1 MYNVCMV
8 KLNKVI
14 GIVSCILALM
24 FLVQAPHAQT
34 VSLKA
39 QLADNSQY
47 TLGPGDI
54 LRIKVFKHKDITGD
68 YRVDGTGNIAFP
80 LVGNIRAEGKTVQQ
94 FQKSLIEKLKAGYLV
109 NPNVSIEVTN
119 YRPFFILGEVNS
131 PGNFPYQNGMTV
143 INAVALAGGFTN
155 RADKGDITITRIVA
169 GKETKIHASLNQVV
183 LPGDTIDVSQRLF

>member
-1 MYNVCMV
+1 MESW
-8 KLNKVI
+8 NKV
-14 GIVSCILALM
+14 VAMSTCWLALT
-24 FLVQAPHAQT
+24 FFIQAPQAQT

-39 QLADNSQY
+39 QLANKNQY

-54 LRIKVFKHKDITGD
+54 LRINVFKHKDITGD
-68 YRVDGTGNIAFP
+68 YRIDGSGNVSFP
-80 LVGNIRAEGKTVQQ
+80 LVGNIKAEGKTAQQ
-94 FQKSLIEKLKAGYLV
+94 FKENLIERLKAGYLV

-155 RADKGDITITRIVA
+155 RADKNDITITRIVG
-169 GKETKIHASLNQVV
+169 GKETKIRASLSHVV
-183 LPGDTIDVSQRLF
+183 MPGDTIDVSQRLF

>member
-1 MYNVCMV
+1 MV
-8 KLNKVI
+8 KRKKVI
-14 GIVSCILALM
+14 GMTACILTLA
-24 FLVQAPHAQT
+24 FYVQAPHAQT

-39 QLADNSQY
+39 QLADKSQY

-54 LRIKVFKHKDITGD
+54 LKIKVFKHKDITGD
-68 YRVDGTGNIAFP
+68 YRVDGTGNVSFP
-80 LVGNIRAEGKTVQQ
+80 LVGNIKAEGKTVQQ
-94 FQKSLIEKLKAGYLV
+94 FKESLIEKLKAGYLV

-155 RADKGDITITRIVA
+155 RADKADITITRIVG
-169 GKETKIHASLNQVV
+169 GKETKIRASLSHVV
-183 LPGDTIDVSQRLF
+183 MPGDTIDVSQRLF